1 MSEVKVTIHGLEQN
15 GVCSLSGKEGE
26 VLILSMEDGT
36 ITRGALSQKS
46 LMQLLRMKLSQAGA
60 KPSRRE
66 VIPTAQPANGEAK

>member
-1 MSEVKVTIHGLEQN
+1 MSEVKVTIHDLEQN

-46 LMQLLRMKLSQAGA
+46 FLQLLRMKFSQVG
-60 KPSRRE
+60 PMPRRE
-66 VIPTAQPANGEAK
+66 PIPTAQPANGEAK